1 MIKIRHDVR
10 SSEMRTRHVQKR
22 GLASIAASQGTLSV
36 SARSSRESRIPVR
49 TIAIRKVLAWVAQAT
64 GEPTEDTV

>member
-10 SSEMRTRHVQKR
+10 SSKMRTRYVQKR

-36 SARSSRESRIPVR
+36 STRSSRESRILVR
-49 TIAIRKVLAWVAQAT
+49 TIAIRKVFV
-64 GEPTEDTV
+64 